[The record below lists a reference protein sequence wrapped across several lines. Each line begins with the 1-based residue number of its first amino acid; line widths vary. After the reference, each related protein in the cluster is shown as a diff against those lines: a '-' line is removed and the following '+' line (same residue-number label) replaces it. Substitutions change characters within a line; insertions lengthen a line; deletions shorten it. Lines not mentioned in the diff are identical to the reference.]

1 MALSDTVKTSLRD
14 AQENLRNALAFSA
27 RQEKPF
33 VSKHIADMMANIE
46 NIKDSKS
53 YKEKYRSV
61 LDELPLTESET
72 NAIITEANYAFRLN
86 MYMFDELKGNAAKSF
101 FQIVFRAIFDR
112 IPR

>member
-46 NIKDSKS
+46 NIIDASEVIDKMENRKDGDSGFFGTFLTKMTYKS
-53 YKEKYRSV
+53 IVNVKKY
-61 LDELPLTESET
+61 
-72 NAIITEANYAFRLN
+72 
-86 MYMFDELKGNAAKSF
+86 
-101 FQIVFRAIFDR
+101 
-112 IPR
+112 